1 MKSRRGLGIA
11 AALIITSFMGTSA
24 WAAPCSNIAPVLGG
38 SNVAAFTALGATG
51 CEVDGF
57 NFSSIVVNFLT
68 SGGGTVTL
76 GNIVPFQSIV
86 NGVLESGLTLNYIAN
101 AGVAGAE
108 ADVQLQYNVTGVGGT
123 LITDAF
129 MSVAGNTTGNGQ
141 AQISEILTNGVT
153 LSLNAPGSTTASF
166 APIASLGALK
176 DQADH
181 ANTGTASSS
190 ALTNAFSSVSSVPG
204 PIVGAGL
211 PGLVVACG
219 GLLALARR
227 RHRRRVT

>member
-1 MKSRRGLGIA
+1 MKLSLPSIRS
-11 AALIITSFMGTSA
+11 AALITTSLMGTSA
-24 WAAPCSNIAPVLGG
+24 SAAPCSNIAPVLGG

-76 GNIVPFQSIV
+76 GNFIPFQSIV

-108 ADVQLQYNVTGVGGT
+108 ADVELQYNVMGVGGT

-129 MSVAGNTTGNGQ
+129 MSVAGNTTGTGQ
-141 AQISEILTNGVT
+141 AQISEILSNGVT
-153 LSLNAPGSTTASF
+153 LSLNAPGSTSTNF
-166 APIASLGALK
+166 LTPIASLGAVK
-176 DQADH
+176 AQADH
-181 ANTGTASSS
+181 ANTGTASTS
-190 ALTNAFSSVSSVPG
+190 AMTNAYSSVPG

-211 PGLVVACG
+211 PGLVAACA
-219 GLLALARR
+219 GLIGLARR
-227 RHRRRVT
+227 RRHRTA

>member
-1 MKSRRGLGIA
+1 MRRISSVVGVG
-11 AALIITSFMGTSA
+11 AALITTSFMGTSA
-24 WAAPCSNIAPVLGG
+24 WAAACGNIAPVSGG
-38 SNVAAFTALGATG
+38 SNVASFVALGATG

-57 NFSSIVVNFLT
+57 NFNRIVVNTLT

-76 GNIVPFQSIV
+76 GNIVPFQSVI
-86 NGVLESGLTLNYIAN
+86 NGALESGLTLNYIAN

-108 ADVQLQYNVTGVGGT
+108 ADVQLQYNVMGVGGT

-129 MSVAGNTTGNGQ
+129 LQFAGNTTGTGQ
-141 AQISEILTNGVT
+141 AQISEILGNGVT
-153 LSLNAPGSTTASF
+153 LSLNAPGSTSTNF
-166 APIASLGALK
+166 LTPVASLSALK

-190 ALTNAFSSVSSVPG
+190 ALTNAFSSVPG

-211 PGLVVACG
+211 PGLVAACA
-219 GLLALARR
+219 GLIGLARR
-227 RHRRRVT
+227 RRHRTA

>member
-1 MKSRRGLGIA
+1 MKSRRALGVA
-11 AALIITSFMGTSA
+11 AALITTSLMGTSA
-24 WAAPCSNIAPVLGG
+24 SAAPCSNIAPVLGG

-76 GNIVPFQSIV
+76 GNIIPFQSIV

-108 ADVQLQYNVTGVGGT
+108 ADVALQYNVMGVGGT

-129 MSVAGNTTGNGQ
+129 MSVAGNTTGTGQ
-141 AQISEILTNGVT
+141 AQISEILSNGVT

-166 APIASLGALK
+166 APIASLAAIK

-190 ALTNAFSSVSSVPG
+190 VLTNAYSSVPG

-227 RHRRRVT
+227 RHRRRVI